1 MACNSIVTLMVVQLC
16 FENYRPEYDSFI
28 EKQLGVACEELQYR
42 MDSFAS
48 YHKTGL
54 PQVFTGTDF
63 DEKVFAAQIHNL
75 PTQTLGSLLYSMWRQ
90 VTHWEEGPFAKYAS
104 FFNVL
109 LQEITGRE
117 G

>member
-28 EKQLGVACEELQYR
+28 EKQLGVACEELQDR

-54 PQVFTGTDF
+54 SQMFTGPGF
-63 DEKVFAAQIHNL
+63 DEKVFAAQIHDL

-90 VTHWEEGPFAKYAS
+90 VTHWEEGTFAKYAG
-104 FFNVL
+104 FFRAL
-109 LQEITGRE
+109 LQEITSRE
-117 G
+117 A